1 MFELRSNRT
10 GTKDPANQVRQ
21 WHATALPRT
30 ALAAAGLVALLLT
43 ACAPQLGGGSG
54 GLAKNQVFVWPYA
67 GQAKINYDE
76 VLDPAT
82 ITYAVDQS
90 TASMIYT
97 SLVTFDSNLGVKA
110 DAALKWDID
119 TTGTIYTFHLR
130 PNMHFSDGT
139 PLGAADFAYS
149 IDRALDPKLC
159 TVADAKTYG
168 PSGPL
173 GDGAQCTA
181 VYSADPASDV
191 PPIAATYLGYILG
204 ASERASGTPG
214 SLVSQGDDVHH
225 GLNVL
230 DAQTLRIRLK
240 APIAYFLEALTY
252 PTAYPVERKLVEDP
266 KNAGGFWV
274 DHLDQGGCSGPFMVK
289 SYGGGKQFS
298 LVPNPYWEAAWGKQL
313 QLTEVD
319 RPMVADQSVEY
330 TNYQN
335 GQYDYTVVPLTNFQF
350 AVGQDDF
357 NEVPTLLM
365 YYFGLNW
372 DKPPFDNLLV
382 RRAFSLSL
390 NKQIL
395 VDRITNGGGIPTNHI
410 VPRGMPG
417 FTADLTTPPPDRTQS
432 LTGNQK
438 LATDLLTQARQ
449 GCSGPEAGWPDYCAF
464 IMKEQ
469 NSEPI
474 TFSVRSNSDTGA
486 QFVTKAAQYWT
497 TVLNLNVQS
506 AQVDYRTY
514 SGNVR
519 PHGPYQA
526 WYIGWAADYPDPQDW
541 LTLQFADGANN
552 PLNSTDLNQPD
563 LSNLLH
569 QADKEQDQA
578 KRMADYNKAEQA
590 ITDQVAWIPL
600 YQAKTY
606 WRQRSWVHG
615 FSQNALGIMVDINW
629 PDVKITAH

>member
-1 MFELRSNRT
+1 
-10 GTKDPANQVRQ
+10 
-21 WHATALPRT
+21 
-30 ALAAAGLVALLLT
+30 
-43 ACAPQLGGGSG
+43 
-54 GLAKNQVFVWPYA
+54 
-67 GQAKINYDE
+67 
-76 VLDPAT
+76 
-82 ITYAVDQS
+82 
-90 TASMIYT
+90 MIYT
-97 SLVTFDSNLGVKA
+97 SLVTFDRNIGVKA
-110 DAALKWDID
+110 DGADKWDID
-119 TTGTIYTFHLR
+119 SPGTIHPFHLR

-139 PLGAADFAYS
+139 LLGAADFAYS
-149 IDRALDPKLC
+149 IDRALGPKLC
-159 TVADAKTYG
+159 PVADAKTYG

-204 ASERASGTPG
+204 ASERATGTPG

-289 SYGGGKQFS
+289 SYGGGRQFT

-319 RPMVADQSVEY
+319 RPMVADQSLGY
-330 TNYQN
+330 ANYQN

-372 DKPPFDNLLV
+372 DKPPFDNLSV

-395 VDRITNGGGIPTNHI
+395 VDRITNGGGYPTNHI
-410 VPRGMPG
+410 WPLRMPG
-417 FTADLTTPPPDRTQS
+417 FQPYLTTPSPAPNPTAACNPQWAADI
-432 LTGNQK
+432 LV
-438 LATDLLTQARQ
+438 QARQ
-449 GCSGPEAGWPDYCAF
+449 KCTGP
-464 IMKEQ
+464 
-469 NSEPI
+469 
-474 TFSVRSNSDTGA
+474 
-486 QFVTKAAQYWT
+486 
-497 TVLNLNVQS
+497 
-506 AQVDYRTY
+506 
-514 SGNVR
+514 
-519 PHGPYQA
+519 
-526 WYIGWAADYPDPQDW
+526 
-541 LTLQFADGANN
+541 
-552 PLNSTDLNQPD
+552 
-563 LSNLLH
+563 
-569 QADKEQDQA
+569 
-578 KRMADYNKAEQA
+578 
-590 ITDQVAWIPL
+590 
-600 YQAKTY
+600 
-606 WRQRSWVHG
+606 
-615 FSQNALGIMVDINW
+615 
-629 PDVKITAH
+629 